1 MAAPHAAGAT
11 APPTVTTPAVR
22 AAHVAVMASFVM
34 AGVAF
39 ATWASRIP
47 DVQEALELT
56 PSRLGLV
63 LIALSA
69 GSVLALPSAGLV
81 VRRFGVSRT
90 VLGGTCLVAVGFTV
104 AGAGTTVHAIP
115 LVAAGLFLSGLGVG
129 SWDVAMNV
137 QGADVER
144 HLGRTVMPH
153 YHAGFSV
160 GTVAAAGVGALAS
173 WAGLPVVVHLVVA
186 SALVLVVVSWAV
198 RRFLAATPVGDDAD
212 SRAAAARH
220 PLSYFR
226 EPRTLL
232 VGVVVLAAAFTEGA
246 ANDWLSVAIRDGY
259 DTESWVGVL
268 GFAAFVS
275 AMTLGRVLGTR
286 LLDAFGRVKVLWG
299 AFGLAGV
306 GALLVIL
313 GPAIG
318 LVAAFVG
325 ALLWG
330 VGASLGF
337 PVGMSAAADDPK
349 HAAARVSVVA
359 SIGYC
364 AFLAGPPLLGFLGD
378 RHGVLSSLL
387 VVVALTIP
395 ALIVVPAT
403 KPEAAPKD
411 SERKGVDS
419 ASLA

>member
-1 MAAPHAAGAT
+1 MPARDGAVD
-11 APPTVTTPAVR
+11 PTVRT
-22 AAHVAVMASFVM
+22 AHLAVMAAFVM
-34 AGVAF
+34 AGVTF
-39 ATWASRIP
+39 ASWASRIP
-47 DVQEALELT
+47 DVKDALDLT

-63 LIALSA
+63 LIAMSI
-69 GSVLALPSAGLV
+69 GSVLALPSAGWV
-81 VRRFGVSRT
+81 IGRAGVART
-90 VLGGTCLVAVGFTV
+90 VMGGTVIVAVGLTV
-104 AGAGTTVHAIP
+104 AGAGTSAGSIQLVTV
-115 LVAAGLFLSGLGVG
+115 GLFLAGLGVG

-137 QGADVER
+137 EGADVER
-144 HLGRTVMPH
+144 HLARTVMPH
-153 YHAGFSV
+153 YHAGFSI
-160 GTVAAAGVGALAS
+160 GTVGAAGVGALAS
-173 WAGLPVVVHLVVA
+173 WARFPVVAHL
-186 SALVLVVVSWAV
+186 ALAAALALVVVVWAV
-198 RRFLAATPVGDDAD
+198 RNFLPMAEPEPQVEGAP
-212 SRAAAARH
+212 RARH

-246 ANDWLSVAIRDGY
+246 ANDWLSVAIQEGY
-259 DTESWVGVL
+259 DTEAWVGVL

-286 LLDAFGRVKVLWG
+286 WLDTYGRVKVLWG
-299 AFGLAGV
+299 AFALAGV

-313 GPAIG
+313 GPVIG

-337 PVGMSAAADDPK
+337 PVGMSAAADNAK

-378 RHGVLSSLL
+378 HYGVLQSLF

-395 ALIVVPAT
+395 ALLVVPAT
-403 KPEAAPKD
+403 KPLPTAE
-411 SERKGVDS
+411 ERPTQDVGTS
-419 ASLA
+419 SLA

>member
-1 MAAPHAAGAT
+1 MAGANGSGQAART
-11 APPTVTTPAVR
+11 KVQPTPQVR
-22 AAHVAVMASFVM
+22 AAHLSVMAAFVM
-34 AGVAF
+34 AGVTF

-47 DVQEALELT
+47 DVKDALELT

-63 LIALSA
+63 LIAMSA
-69 GSVLALPSAGLV
+69 GSVLALPSAGWV
-81 VRRFGVSRT
+81 VQRLGVART
-90 VLGGTCLVAVGFTV
+90 VLGGTVLVAIGFTI
-104 AGAGTTVHAIP
+104 AGVGTSAGSIP
-115 LVAAGLFLSGLGVG
+115 LVAAGLFLGGLGVG

-137 QGADVER
+137 EGADVER

-153 YHAGFSV
+153 YHAGFSI
-160 GTVAAAGVGALAS
+160 GTVGAAGLGALAS
-173 WAGLPVVVHLVVA
+173 WARVPVVLHLVLA
-186 SALVLVVVSWAV
+186 SVLAVVVVAWAV
-198 RRFLAATPVGDDAD
+198 RRFLPHVQVEEGSEEHAA
-212 SRAAAARH
+212 RRH

-232 VGVVVLAAAFTEGA
+232 VGVVVLAAAFTEGS

-259 DTESWVGVL
+259 GTESWVGVL
-268 GFAAFVS
+268 GFAAFVT
-275 AMTLGRVLGTR
+275 AMTIGRVLGTAW
-286 LLDAFGRVKVLWG
+286 LDRYGRVKVLWA
-299 AFGLAGV
+299 AFALAAV

-318 LVAAFVG
+318 LVAAFAG

-337 PVGMSAAADDPK
+337 PVGMSAAADDAQ

-378 RHGVLSSLL
+378 HYGVLQSLF

-395 ALIVVPAT
+395 ALLVVPAT
-403 KPEAAPKD
+403 KPLPGSEAEAK
-411 SERKGVDS
+411 ERAA
-419 ASLA
+419 ASVA